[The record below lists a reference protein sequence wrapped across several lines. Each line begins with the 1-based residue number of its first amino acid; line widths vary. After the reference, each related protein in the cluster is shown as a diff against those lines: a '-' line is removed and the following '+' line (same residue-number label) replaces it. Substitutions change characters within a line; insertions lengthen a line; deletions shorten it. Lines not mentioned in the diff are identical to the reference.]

1 MKNILHNLETTHED
15 VLGSF
20 PSNVRKPPRFA
31 NVQLNPN
38 FKWSPNPYDSSASL
52 PDYNYNRSQNTPN
65 TTNGPT
71 PQPPKVPTTV
81 HINNPYAQTTGDSL
95 PQVNH
100 DYAIKWTKIKFT
112 GLDDIFVFY
121 NQLMNSME
129 PFGVY
134 LIPLSQVKY
143 QYSLCPT
150 MVHNMEITERQK
162 QIMGSALNQKLQSI
176 EVVPMEYTKIQK
188 IL

>member
-1 MKNILHNLETTHED
+1 
-15 VLGSF
+15 
-20 PSNVRKPPRFA
+20 
-31 NVQLNPN
+31 
-38 FKWSPNPYDSSASL
+38 
-52 PDYNYNRSQNTPN
+52 
-65 TTNGPT
+65 
-71 PQPPKVPTTV
+71 
-81 HINNPYAQTTGDSL
+81 
-95 PQVNH
+95 
-100 DYAIKWTKIKFT
+100 
-112 GLDDIFVFY
+112 
-121 NQLMNSME
+121 MNSME